1 MPEWATATIT
11 IATFVFILVGFL
23 GLILPIYPGIAIIWL
38 AALGYG
44 IATGFTTA
52 GIFVF
57 VILTLLMIVGSLI
70 DNILMTAFTHK
81 TGASWW
87 SIILALVAGL
97 IGTFAFPPIGGLI
110 AAPLVLYLLEWGR
123 LQDHEQAFQSLKALV
138 TGWGFSY
145 VARLGI
151 GLVMVLLWGI
161 WVWRG

>member
-11 IATFVFILVGFL
+11 IATFIFILVGFL
-23 GLILPIYPGIAIIWL
+23 GLILPIYPGIVIIWL

-110 AAPLVLYLLEWGR
+110 AAPLVLYLLEWSR
-123 LQDHEQAFQSLKALV
+123 LQDHKQAFQSLIALV

-145 VARLGI
+145 IARLGI

>member
-11 IATFVFILVGFL
+11 IATFVFILVGIL
-23 GLILPIYPGIAIIWL
+23 GLILPIYPGIVIIWL

-110 AAPLVLYLLEWGR
+110 AAPLVLYLLEWSR

>member
-23 GLILPIYPGIAIIWL
+23 GLILPIYPGIVIIWL

-70 DNILMTAFTHK
+70 DNILMTALTHK

-110 AAPLVLYLLEWGR
+110 AAPLVLYLLEWSR
-123 LQDHEQAFQSLKALV
+123 LQNHKQAFQSLKALV

-145 VARLGI
+145 LARLGI

>member
-1 MPEWATATIT
+1 MPEWATTTIT
-11 IATFVFILVGFL
+11 IVTSVFIFVGFL
-23 GLILPIYPGIAIIWL
+23 GLILPIYPGIVIIWL

-110 AAPLVLYLLEWGR
+110 AAPLVLYLLEWSR
-123 LQDHEQAFQSLKALV
+123 LQDHKQAFQSLKALV

>member
-1 MPEWATATIT
+1 
-11 IATFVFILVGFL
+11 LVGFL
-23 GLILPIYPGIAIIWL
+23 GLILPIYPGIVIIWL

-70 DNILMTAFTHK
+70 DNVLMTAFTHK

-110 AAPLVLYLLEWGR
+110 AAPLVLYLLEWSR
-123 LQDHEQAFQSLKALV
+123 LRDHEQAFQSLKALV